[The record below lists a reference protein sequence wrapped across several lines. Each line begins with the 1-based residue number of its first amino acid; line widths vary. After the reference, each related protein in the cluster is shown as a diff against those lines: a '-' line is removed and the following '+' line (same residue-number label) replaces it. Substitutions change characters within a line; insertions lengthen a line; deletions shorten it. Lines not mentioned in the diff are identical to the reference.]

1 MTFRSKV
8 KPDESELVASA
19 RMGDERAF
27 SLLAESYRR
36 VLDWHIRHLDA
47 PDSMYDDLFQEGLL
61 GLFRAVRSYDGKSS
75 SFSTFAS
82 FCIKNSIISAVRRY
96 SKQDIR
102 TVPLPDSTGIEHSVP
117 SVEQQILDEE
127 RASVLYDRVFSA
139 LSDYEKQV
147 FELYLSDL
155 SHDSIAFITGKSV
168 RSTSNAIYRIRQK
181 LKKLVTTA

>member
-102 TVPLPDSTGIEHSVP
+102 TVPLPDNTGIEHSVP

-147 FELYLSDL
+147 FELYLGDL
-155 SHDSIAFITGKSV
+155 SYDSIAFITGKSV